1 MKNSL
6 PMASAE
12 ELKRFLTARANQ
24 YAELVRQKNELISD
38 DKLEIWRLKKSLGKL
53 SAKGGDKAKGKT
65 RRIREEIAELR
76 SHIANVKENRKRF
89 ALCAKC
95 AKAELEGRK
104 AKWPVF
110 RLGRIGPICVSPG
123 GKPPKVIKGRSFE

>member
-12 ELKRFLTARANQ
+12 ERKRFLTATANQ

-38 DKLEIWRLKKSLGKL
+38 DGLEIWRLKKLL
-53 SAKGGDKAKGKT
+53 ERLNAKGSGDVEGKV
-65 RRIREEIAELR
+65 RRIKEQLAELR
-76 SHIANVKENRKRF
+76 FHISNVKKNRKRF

-110 RLGRIGPICVSPG
+110 RIGPICVSPG